1 MRLTTMLLLAA
12 MAGASCTSNAKND
25 QVTNTQTVGDITI
38 ESSSEGGSSTYTQEN
53 CLPLQEDG
61 GTVSQ
66 DSICDN
72 PDLRPQYDAKDQMM
86 FLLDFLNKNLHY
98 PEEAVEKQLSGTVN
112 VQMVVEK
119 DGTPTNFKFIRQ
131 VDPIL
136 DNEAMRVAKLLPKFK
151 PAKKDGKPVRCHFIF
166 SVPFRCK

>member
-25 QVTNTQTVGDITI
+25 QVTNTQAEGDFTI
-38 ESSSEGGSSTYTQEN
+38 EGSSEGGSSTYTQEN

-72 PDLRPQYDAKDQMM
+72 PDVRPQYDAKDQMS
-86 FLLDFLNKNLHY
+86 FLLDFLNKNMHY
-98 PEEAVEKQLSGTVN
+98 PEEASKKGIDGTVN

-119 DGTPTNFKFIRQ
+119 DGTPTNFEIIREAH
-131 VDPIL
+131 PLL
-136 DNEAMRVAKLLPKFK
+136 DAEALRVAKLLPKFK
-151 PAKKDGKPVRCHFIF
+151 PAMKDGKPVRCLFIF